1 MRLAVTSTVILDVPD
16 DRPSGRT
23 SLTEIREQ
31 IYRAHVSVIGN
42 PMVNVAGLPYTIVAI
57 RSLDVRVDTT

>member
-16 DRPSGRT
+16 DRPS